1 MIIKE
6 KRYSFTHY
14 LFGALPA
21 RLGDEM
27 SSQTVLLVALATTG
41 TVRLGSTLLAGLT
54 ISAALGGPLLG
65 AFLDRSH
72 HPGKILATTLGL
84 YAVGLGCIAI
94 TLGRIPVWM
103 SVVIALAVGF
113 LMPSISGGWSSR
125 LKSFV
130 ADEHMT
136 RASTIDATTLN
147 IAVLVGPALAGLIAA
162 WFGANWTVVVLVLL
176 LVTALPMALLL
187 PKRPLYGDTNKI
199 VHTTSFWQ
207 DVVSGFKI
215 IVNNKTL
222 LRITLTSVIS
232 YMGIG
237 MLWVIYP
244 LVGRELFGKAGYG
257 GVLASVLSVGA
268 LIATMVYAKWP
279 TEHSPDKV
287 AFATTLILATAMA
300 ILAFANN
307 EFVALVAML
316 IAGIADGPQLAAI
329 FAVRHREATVRLR
342 SQVFTTGASLKI
354 TAAAIGAGLAGQLI
368 SSSLRMMILV
378 AGAVQL
384 MAAAA
389 FFITSRGSEI
399 YTSSKSLIGLK

>member
-6 KRYSFTHY
+6 TRYNLTHY

-27 SSQTVLLVALATTG
+27 SGQTILLVALAATG
-41 TVRLGSTLLAGLT
+41 TIRLGSTLLAGLT

-65 AFLDRSH
+65 TLLDRSH
-72 HPGKILATTLGL
+72 HPGKILAITLGL

-94 TLGRIPVWM
+94 TLGHVPMWM
-103 SVVIALAVGF
+103 SIAIALAVGF

-130 ADEHMT
+130 TDEHMT
-136 RASTIDATTLN
+136 RASAIDAMTFN
-147 IAVLVGPALAGLIAA
+147 IAGLAGPALAGLVAA
-162 WFGANWTVVVLVLL
+162 WFGANWAVVVLVAL
-176 LVTALPMALLL
+176 LVAALPIALLL
-187 PKRPLYGDTNKI
+187 PKHPLHDDVKKV
-199 VHTTSFWQ
+199 VHATSFRH
-207 DVVSGFKI
+207 DVISGFKV
-215 IVNNKTL
+215 IVKNKKL

-237 MLWVIYP
+237 MLWVVYP
-244 LVGRELFGKAGYG
+244 LVGSELFGKSGYG
-257 GVLASVLSVGA
+257 GVLASILSVGA

-279 TEHSPDKV
+279 TKHSPDNV

-329 FAVRHREATVRLR
+329 FAVRHREAPERLR

-354 TAAAIGAGLAGQLI
+354 TAAAIGVGLAGQLA
-368 SSSLRMMILV
+368 SGSLRMTILV
-378 AGAVQL
+378 AFAVQ
-384 MAAAA
+384 MIAAVT
-389 FFITSRGSEI
+389 FFGV
-399 YTSSKSLIGLK
+399 SLGV